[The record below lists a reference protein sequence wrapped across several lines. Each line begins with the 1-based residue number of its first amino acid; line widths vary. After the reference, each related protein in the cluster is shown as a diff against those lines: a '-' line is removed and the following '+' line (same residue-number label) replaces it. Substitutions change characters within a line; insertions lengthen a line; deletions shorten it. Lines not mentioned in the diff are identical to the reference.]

1 MPTPANCTC
10 VDIVSYCTS
19 TTQNSVILSQSAQEQ
34 WDVFRDR
41 LPRSD
46 LIRLPTLISPC
57 GSRMVPTTQEDLG
70 RRRRFAPRIAF
81 PGETTF
87 FEQREERLP
96 LRCSIGRI
104 LCRSNVT
111 PARFGQRSL
120 YFRHPTCN
128 ERLPLRCSQLSTME
142 ESDQRCSV
150 HLDKLSVF
158 FTISIK

>member
-87 FEQREERLP
+87 FEQREERLSIDENLFINSSQNEIP
-96 LRCSIGRI
+96 DIAKQFALAMQYRPDSLPIECDASTLRATKFVFPPSYLQRTSSTS
-104 LCRSNVT
+104 LQ
-111 PARFGQRSL
+111 PA
-120 YFRHPTCN
+120 
-128 ERLPLRCSQLSTME
+128 
-142 ESDQRCSV
+142 
-150 HLDKLSVF
+150 
-158 FTISIK
+158 